1 MASPYEQYEN
11 LTNKEK
17 EYVLKHP
24 AHIMTIKESKEAAFA
39 ETKKQFGRN
48 GRNDKSDAFRHC
60 YWSAL
65 LSKELGYT
73 NALEFTTA
81 HESSPANIQSEKT
94 MDLYNNK
101 LGLQIGQNKKSTL
114 SVSMQCL
121 AALRGGKLKVIK
133 P

>member
-1 MASPYEQYEN
+1 M
-11 LTNKEK
+11 
-17 EYVLKHP
+17 LKNP
-24 AHIMTIKESKEAAFA
+24 GHILFIKESKEIAFT
-39 ETKKQFGRN
+39 ETKKQFGVN

-81 HESSPANIQSEKT
+81 HESSPNNIKPEKA
-94 MDLYNNK
+94 MDLHNK
-101 LGLQIGQNKKSTL
+101 KVGLKIRQNKNSNL
-114 SVSMQCL
+114 SITMQCL
-121 AALRGGKLKVIK
+121 AALRGGKLKIIK

>member
-1 MASPYEQYEN
+1 MTTPYEQYEN
-11 LTNKEK
+11 LTKKEK

-24 AHIMTIKESKEAAFA
+24 DHILTIKESKEIAFA
-39 ETKKQFGRN
+39 ETKKQFGKN

-65 LSKELGYT
+65 LSKELGYS

-81 HESSPANIQSEKT
+81 HESSPLNIKAEKT
-94 MDLYNNK
+94 MDLHNNK
-101 LGLQIGQNKKSTL
+101 IGLKIGQNKKSTL
-114 SVSMQCL
+114 SISLQCL

>member
-1 MASPYEQYEN
+1 MPTVYEQYEN
-11 LTNKEK
+11 LTEKEK
-17 EYVLKHP
+17 TYVLKHP
-24 AHIMTIKESKEAAFA
+24 HHISIIKESKEKAYS
-39 ETKKQFGRN
+39 ETIKQFGKN

-81 HESSPANIQSEKT
+81 HESSSLNPKNEKA

-101 LGLQIGQNKKSTL
+101 IGLKIGQNKKSTL
-114 SVSMQCL
+114 SVAMQCL
-121 AALRGGKLKVIK
+121 AVLRGGQLKVIK